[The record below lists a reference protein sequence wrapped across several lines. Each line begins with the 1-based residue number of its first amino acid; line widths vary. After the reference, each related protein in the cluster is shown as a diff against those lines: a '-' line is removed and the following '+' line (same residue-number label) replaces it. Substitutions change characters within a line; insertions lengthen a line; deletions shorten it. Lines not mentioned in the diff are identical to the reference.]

1 MARPYLREFV
11 RAKAENRPGVY
22 RMLGQDGRILY
33 VGKSIRVRTRL
44 LSYFRASPGEKPHE
58 LMEATREIA
67 WDYIP
72 DEFGSLVR
80 EMKLIQRWRP
90 RFNVQHK
97 RKRRYAFVK
106 ITREPAPR
114 LIPVTRVVEDGS
126 RYYGP
131 FPAVMRLA
139 EAVRDLAQVLGLRD
153 CPGPTPV
160 FFSDQLEIFDLPRTP
175 LCLRADL
182 GTCLAPCAG
191 WSTSTDYAERLQ
203 VAERFLQGLSDEPF
217 TVVDG
222 RMREAA
228 RRLEFEY
235 AARLRDRGERLRQF
249 REHLTAFRGH
259 VESLSFVYRVEGYE
273 GGELLYL
280 IRKGRIR
287 KVLAKPR
294 RKRDRERVN
303 RAVREVFSGPD
314 LAPSSLEPDE
324 AAEILLIARWF
335 RMNPTERRR
344 TVKPE
349 RWLGTGSRRGRS
361 NGKGRARARSNGA
374 TARA

>member
-1 MARPYLREFV
+1 MSRSPLREFV
-11 RAKAENRPGVY
+11 QANAENRPGVY
-22 RMLGQDGRILY
+22 RMLGEEGRILY
-33 VGKSIRVRTRL
+33 VGKSIRIRTRL

-97 RKRRYAFVK
+97 RRRRYAFVK
-106 ITREPAPR
+106 ITKEPAPR
-114 LIPVTRVVEDGS
+114 LVPVTRVVEDGS

-131 FPAVMRLA
+131 FPAIMRLA

-160 FFSDQLEIFDLPRTP
+160 YFSDQLEIFDLPRTP

-191 WSTSTDYAERLQ
+191 WASSTDYGARLE
-203 VAERFLQGLSDEPF
+203 VAERFLEGVSDEPF
-217 TVVDG
+217 HVVDS
-222 RMREAA
+222 RMRDAA
-228 RRLEFEY
+228 QRHEFEY
-235 AARLRDRGERLRQF
+235 AARLRDRGDRLRQF
-249 REHLTAFRGH
+249 REHLAAFRGH

-273 GGELLYL
+273 GGERLYL

-287 KVLAKPR
+287 KVVAKPR
-294 RKRDRERVN
+294 RKRDRERVD
-303 RAVREVFSGPD
+303 RAVRNVFSGPD
-314 LAPSSLEPDE
+314 LAPSALEPDE

-335 RMNPTERRR
+335 RLNPAERRR

-349 RWLGTGSRRGRS
+349 RWLGPE
-361 NGKGRARARSNGA
+361 
-374 TARA
+374 TARRRTRVARPRLDRQVQVR